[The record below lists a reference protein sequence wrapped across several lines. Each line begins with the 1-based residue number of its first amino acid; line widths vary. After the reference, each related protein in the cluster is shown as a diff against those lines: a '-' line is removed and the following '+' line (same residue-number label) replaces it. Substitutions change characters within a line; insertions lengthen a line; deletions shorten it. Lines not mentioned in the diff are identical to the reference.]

1 MKSEVRI
8 RSQKSESEIRI
19 RIRSQKPKITLKKE
33 GENLITTYH
42 AGIKRTY
49 LKNNLFNNKVYF
61 GIVDDSSGCGCGGGG
76 SGGGSS
82 SGLGGG

>member
-8 RSQKSESEIRI
+8 RSQKSESEI

>member
-1 MKSEVRI
+1 VFHFGVWFWDAIHFMFWFRFEVCWWAWFFI
-8 RSQKSESEIRI
+8 CV
-19 RIRSQKPKITLKKE
+19 
-33 GENLITTYH
+33 H